1 MPAASHWFQSEL
13 HLRENVLCYD
23 INEGCSGYEQGL
35 YLASLLVSSKQCRKV
50 LLLVGDT
57 ISKITS
63 PQDKATR
70 LIFGDAGTASIIS
83 NMDCDMVFNIKSYGE
98 RNSAIVR
105 EHNGFLQMDGGGIM
119 QFTLN
124 DVPKNVEEI
133 LAFAGVTKDDV
144 NLYACHQAN
153 KLILSSLADIL
164 HISSEKLPFG
174 ASQIGNTSSASI
186 PLVLTQNKDK
196 ALNKCMLCGF
206 GVGLACALCLTDLSR
221 TDIKETVYY
230 E

>member
-1 MPAASHWFQSEL
+1 M
-13 HLRENVLCYD
+13 REDVLCFD
-23 INEGCSGYEQGL
+23 VNEGCSGYEQGL

-63 PQDKATR
+63 PEDKATR

-83 NMDCDMVFNIKSYGE
+83 NMDCDMVFNIRSYGE
-98 RNSAIVR
+98 RSGAIVR
-105 EHNGFLQMDGGGIM
+105 KHDGFLQMDGGGIM

-124 DVPKNVEEI
+124 DVPTNIEEI
-133 LAFAGVTKDDV
+133 LSFAGCSKDDV
-144 NLYACHQAN
+144 DLFACHQAN
-153 KLILSSLADIL
+153 KLILNSLADLL
-164 HISSEKLPFG
+164 HVSEEQLPFT
-174 ASQIGNTSSASI
+174 ASEIGNTSSASI
-186 PLVLTQNKDK
+186 PLVLTKYKDK
-196 ALNKCMLCGF
+196 NLQKVLLCGF
-206 GVGLACALCLTDLSR
+206 GVGLACACCLTDLSN